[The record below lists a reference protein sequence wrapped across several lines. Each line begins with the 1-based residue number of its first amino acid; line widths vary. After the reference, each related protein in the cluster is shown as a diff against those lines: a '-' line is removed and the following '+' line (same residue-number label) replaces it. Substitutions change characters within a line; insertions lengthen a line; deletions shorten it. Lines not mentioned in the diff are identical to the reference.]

1 MTTKKSKPAS
11 LTSSLLARKGEAE
24 PAAAPYSIPE
34 SGRQRPAESMAAK
47 GNGNGN
53 GSDLSDLGHA
63 LSGMTKLPS
72 NAAAATP
79 EPKTVAAENGAQSGT
94 VRPAEHSLPR
104 VVPSTV
110 QAPGQAPV
118 QTSAQTPAQTPGQ
131 APAQPAAPPSVPPRS
146 AGPVPVAAGED
157 VADIAAARQSAA
169 AEPVAEAAAPSGDR
183 PSGGPIGNGAANGG
197 TPKRD
202 GSGGAGSDGGEAEQE
217 AARDARLLRFVY
229 VMAALT
235 GIVAIVLY
243 AGGWLR
249 EGPNQRAPEE
259 VVASAPA
266 QPSPATDAAP
276 APDVS
281 RSPIPETSGATQA
294 IPPAPPVVSPSVT
307 ESKPGAPDTPL
318 TTGGPAKPQ
327 PEALPS
333 MPSGTEPGQGATTGG
348 LGLPPAAV
356 PTIPAPS
363 AAQSGVAAKDAAE
376 PGAPP
381 AASSDAGNAA
391 VTAAPITPGA
401 SVSASPKT
409 VTPDESAA
417 GKAVRDVPNLRVL
430 APALVKPEPV
440 ESAPPPAA
448 STVPEPGN
456 VPVMTVPKPTQTA
469 SVPKVAPVKPK
480 ASAASGGFLV
490 QLASVSSE
498 KLAEREWARLQKAF
512 PDIFGSRP
520 LTVEKKEI
528 AGRGTFYRVQTGGY
542 STLDEARSVCSGLK
556 EKKQACLP
564 VNR

>member
-1 MTTKKSKPAS
+1 
-11 LTSSLLARKGEAE
+11 
-24 PAAAPYSIPE
+24 
-34 SGRQRPAESMAAK
+34 MAAK

-53 GSDLSDLGHA
+53 GGDLSDLGHA
-63 LSGMTKLPS
+63 LSGMTRLPS
-72 NAAAATP
+72 GTAAATP

-104 VVPSTV
+104 MVPSPV
-110 QAPGQAPV
+110 QAPAP
-118 QTSAQTPAQTPGQ
+118 TPAPTPE
-131 APAQPAAPPSVPPRS
+131 QPAAQPSVPPRS
-146 AGPVPVAAGED
+146 AGPVPVATPVATGD
-157 VADIAAARQSAA
+157 GVADIAVAKQSAA
-169 AEPVAEAAAPSGDR
+169 TEPVAEAAAPSGDR
-183 PSGGPIGNGAANGG
+183 PSGGPKPAAANGG

-249 EGPNQRAPEE
+249 EGPKQRAPEE

-266 QPSPATDAAP
+266 RPSPAADATGAAP

-333 MPSGTEPGQGATTGG
+333 MPSGTETGQGAATGG

-363 AAQSGVAAKDAAE
+363 GTQSGVAAKDAAE

-381 AASSDAGNAA
+381 PASNAAGGAA
-391 VTAAPITPGA
+391 VTPAPITPGA
-401 SVSASPKT
+401 SASASPKT
-409 VTPDESAA
+409 VAPDESAA
-417 GKAVRDVPNLRVL
+417 GKGVRDVPNLRVL

-448 STVPEPGN
+448 STVPEPGSI
-456 VPVMTVPKPTQTA
+456 PVVTAPKPAQTA
-469 SVPKVAPVKPK
+469 AVPKVAPVKPK
-480 ASAASGGFLV
+480 ASAASGDFLV
-490 QLASVSSE
+490 QLASVTSE

-512 PDIFGSRP
+512 PDIFGSRT

-542 STLDEARSVCSGLK
+542 STLDEARSVCNGLK

>member
-1 MTTKKSKPAS
+1 
-11 LTSSLLARKGEAE
+11 
-24 PAAAPYSIPE
+24 
-34 SGRQRPAESMAAK
+34 MAAK

-53 GSDLSDLGHA
+53 GGDLSDLGHA

-72 NAAAATP
+72 STAAATP
-79 EPKTVAAENGAQSGT
+79 EPKTVAAENGAQSGI
-94 VRPAEHSLPR
+94 VRPVEHTLPR
-104 VVPSTV
+104 VVPSAA
-110 QAPGQAPV
+110 QAPA
-118 QTSAQTPAQTPGQ
+118 PAQMPGQ
-131 APAQPAAPPSVPPRS
+131 APAQPAAQPSVPPRS

-169 AEPVAEAAAPSGDR
+169 AVPVAEAAAPSGDR
-183 PSGGPIGNGAANGG
+183 PSGGPKPAAANGG

-249 EGPNQRAPEE
+249 EGPKQRAPEE

-266 QPSPATDAAP
+266 QQPSPPADASGAAP
-276 APDVS
+276 ALDVGK
-281 RSPIPETSGATQA
+281 SPIPETSGATQA
-294 IPPAPPVVSPSVT
+294 IPPAPPVVAPSVT

-333 MPSGTEPGQGATTGG
+333 MPSGTETGQGAATGG

-363 AAQSGVAAKDAAE
+363 GAQSGVAAKDAAE

-381 AASSDAGNAA
+381 A
-391 VTAAPITPGA
+391 PITPGA
-401 SVSASPKT
+401 SASASPKT
-409 VTPDESAA
+409 VAPDESAA
-417 GKAVRDVPNLRVL
+417 GKGVRDVPNLRVL

-448 STVPEPGN
+448 STVPEPSS

-469 SVPKVAPVKPK
+469 AVPKVAPVKPK
-480 ASAASGGFLV
+480 ASAASGDFLV
-490 QLASVSSE
+490 QLASVTSE

-512 PDIFGSRP
+512 PDIFGSRT

-542 STLDEARSVCSGLK
+542 STLDEARSVCNGLK